1 MSLEETELI
10 ESAEAAL
17 HQADDGEQIENIEQ
31 ETVEVVEEEEEALQ
45 SSASTEITS
54 TAKAQMSQASSATVP
69 ASASTTTTLQ
79 KIAPKPAFVK
89 QTVTAGSKI
98 VYIKSPNGTP
108 QPIRIGAQLLN
119 QNAATAATNSTNA
132 AGTAGSPA
140 IQFIKTL
147 DGNFL
152 QIKNKNVVA
161 VQKTIAPSPTTPVTA
176 GNSSP
181 ASSAN
186 NTRFVVKSGTGS
198 RLILATPPTP
208 IASKPATNAA
218 ATVNAAASVGNTRTL
233 TVSQAQQ
240 MGLISSSKLKELV
253 SAATANKTSPT
264 TANKPAAIAPAT
276 TAGTT
281 TIASTNAAKG
291 PPTILNKGVKSWQ
304 SPKILLQSKSN
315 TSNSTTVT
323 TTTAIINAPA
333 EVKTTKIAHNVV
345 KISQNSQLRA
355 VNVAGKGL
363 QYVRVL
369 NSSGSANAPAA
380 ASSSANI
387 VKQTVTNGGRQ
398 QPVFVQRKILPQTQ
412 ASTSADS
419 GVVSKPQF
427 ITKKLEVTP
436 LASTTAAVA
445 NRIAIARPKPNPA
458 MPTKSTAILLNNTQ
472 KPVVNTP
479 IDLKPA
485 SGHSQSFEITT
496 VPKSEPLPPAQKLP
510 IEARTNRDKRSY
522 SPDPNSS
529 TLYYST
535 LKLPSPEP
543 TEGKFRPNGKRFVKL
558 LKTTSIS
565 LSHTA
570 NRSRKHCNCTKS
582 QCLKLYC
589 DCFASGEFCQNCN
602 CKECFNTLEKED
614 ERQKAIKICL
624 ERNPHAFKWVE
635 LRPESLSARRTYTP
649 TPFHIFL
656 SIDRP
661 KIGKARDQSDTLR
674 RHTKGCNCKRSGCLK
689 NYCECY
695 EAKIVCSGNCKC
707 IGN

>member
-31 ETVEVVEEEEEALQ
+31 ETVEEEEEEELQ
-45 SSASTEITS
+45 SSASTEVTS
-54 TAKAQMSQASSATVP
+54 TTKLQMSQASSATVP

-89 QTVTAGSKI
+89 QTAVTAGSKI

-108 QPIRIGAQLLN
+108 QPIRIGGQLLG

-132 AGTAGSPA
+132 AGTAGSQA

-161 VQKTIAPSPTTPVTA
+161 VQKTIAPSPAAPVVA
-176 GNSSP
+176 GN
-181 ASSAN
+181 SSAN
-186 NTRFVVKSGTGS
+186 NTRFVVKSGNGS
-198 RLILATPPTP
+198 RLILATPPTS
-208 IASKPATNAA
+208 IASKPATNATT
-218 ATVNAAASVGNTRTL
+218 TVNAAAGVGSTRTL

-240 MGLISSSKLKELV
+240 MGLITSSKLKELV
-253 SAATANKTSPT
+253 SAATANKTSPS

-276 TAGTT
+276 AAGTT
-281 TIASTNAAKG
+281 TITSTNAAKG

-304 SPKILLQSKSN
+304 SQKILLQSKSN
-315 TSNSTTVT
+315 ASNNTTVT
-323 TTTAIINAPA
+323 TTTAIVNAPA
-333 EVKTTKIAHNVV
+333 EVKTAKPIGQNVV

-369 NSSGSANAPAA
+369 NSSGSANSSAA

-387 VKQTVTNGGRQ
+387 VKQSVTNGGRQ

-419 GVVSKPQF
+419 GVVPKPQF

-496 VPKSEPLPPAQKLP
+496 VPKSESLPPAQKLP
-510 IEARTNRDKRSY
+510 IEARTIRDKRSY

-543 TEGKFRPNGKRFVKL
+543 TEGKFRSNG
-558 LKTTSIS
+558 
-565 LSHTA
+565 
-570 NRSRKHCNCTKS
+570 
-582 QCLKLYC
+582 
-589 DCFASGEFCQNCN
+589 
-602 CKECFNTLEKED
+602 
-614 ERQKAIKICL
+614 
-624 ERNPHAFKWVE
+624 
-635 LRPESLSARRTYTP
+635 
-649 TPFHIFL
+649 
-656 SIDRP
+656 
-661 KIGKARDQSDTLR
+661 
-674 RHTKGCNCKRSGCLK
+674 
-689 NYCECY
+689 
-695 EAKIVCSGNCKC
+695 
-707 IGN
+707 